1 MNRKYA
7 VFGFLSPLT
16 AFIFIAAAIHVH
28 HFQFSGNALS
38 DMGRV
43 GLEKNYIFNS
53 GLILSGIFGFIFSIS
68 LLNELKRHEKIP
80 GSIFLI
86 ATVFLICIGIFP
98 EGTDP
103 HFFFSVMFY
112 LFAAL
117 SIFIFGVSIISR
129 DRKMGVF
136 SIFIPIIGTIL
147 ALGPHWDGVAI
158 PETIGAFFISLWVIL
173 ISHRLWR
180 GKI

>member
-16 AFIFIAAAIHVH
+16 SFIFIAAAIHVH

-68 LLNELKRHEKIP
+68 LLNELKKYEKIP

-86 ATVFLICIGIFP
+86 ATVFLICIGVFP

-112 LFAAL
+112 LLAAL
-117 SIFIFGVSIISR
+117 SIFIFGVSIIFR
-129 DRKMGVF
+129 DRKMGIF
-136 SIFIPIIGTIL
+136 SIFTPIIGMIL
-147 ALGPHWDGVAI
+147 ALVPHWNGIAI
-158 PETIGAFFISLWVIL
+158 PETIGAFFISLWMIL
-173 ISHRLWR
+173 IAHKLWR